1 MATAAVRQSA
11 GVENMQRLARKKCA
25 FRRGIYIVRTAGRK
39 NEKRMVRVRAASSA
53 SASAS
58 ASSGASE
65 GGTVASLVAKSSE
78 RTEEIMRGIAAGVEG
93 GRLGEKG
100 ENLSVRS
107 TATSPGSQMD
117 ESVRTKIEAGVRK
130 LGAGLV
136 ERETECRLLMLACL
150 CAEHVI
156 LFGPPGTAKSE
167 LGRRLSTIC
176 KGVRSR
182 TQHLH
187 TSAFVRAPLIPRM
200 CAHCALPPDALCAPA
215 HVPAQFWLRT

>member
-1 MATAAVRQSA
+1 MATAAVRQGA
-11 GVENMQRLARKKCA
+11 CVENMQHLARKKCA
-25 FRRGIYIVRTAGRK
+25 FRRGIYIQRPAGRK
-39 NEKRMVRVRAASSA
+39 NGKRMVRVGAAS

-58 ASSGASE
+58 ASSGASD

-78 RTEEIMRGIAAGVEG
+78 RTEEIMRTIAAGVED

-107 TATSPGSQMD
+107 TTTSPGSQMD
-117 ESVRTKIEAGVRK
+117 DSVRTKIEAGVRK

-187 TSAFVRAPLIPRM
+187 TSAFVRAPLIPRI

-215 HVPAQFWLRT
+215 HVPARL